1 MNQRQSDRYS
11 RHILL
16 KELGVDGQEKILA
29 AHALVIGAGGL
40 GSPVCYYL
48 ASAGVGKIT
57 LVDNDTV
64 DLSNLQR
71 QILHTT
77 DRIGQPKALSGKTT
91 LAKINPEVEVI
102 ALNERPDESRLHELA
117 RHVTVVLDCTDNFAT
132 RHIIN
137 RVCVASRRPLVS
149 GAALQFDGQVSVY
162 DMRRDDTPCYSC
174 LYSADQ
180 PFVDRK
186 AAQYGVFA
194 PVVGIIGVTQAAE
207 ALKLIAGI
215 GESLAGTLLLLDALK
230 MEWTRMRLDR
240 NPDCPVC
247 GRRGIS

>member
-1 MNQRQSDRYS
+1 MNELQSERYS

-16 KELGVDGQEKILA
+16 KELGMDGQEKILA
-29 AHALVIGAGGL
+29 AHALIIGAGGL
-40 GSPVCYYL
+40 GSPACYYL
-48 ASAGVGKIT
+48 ASAGIGKIT

-77 DRIGQPKALSGKTT
+77 DRIGQPKAFSGKTT
-91 LAKINPEVEVI
+91 LAKINPDVHVV

-117 RHVTVVLDCTDNFAT
+117 QSASVVLDCTDNFAT
-132 RHIIN
+132 RHTIN

-162 DMRRDDTPCYSC
+162 DMRRDDAPCYSC
-174 LYSADQ
+174 LFSADQ
-180 PFVDRK
+180 PFTDRK
-186 AAQYGVFA
+186 AAQFGVFA
-194 PVVGIIGVTQAAE
+194 PVVGIIGITQAAE
-207 ALKLIAGI
+207 ALKLVAGI
-215 GESLAGTLLLLDALK
+215 GQSLAGTLLILDALN
-230 MEWTRMRLDR
+230 MEWTRMQLDR

-247 GRRGIS
+247 GKR